1 MIRKEITNIIYGK
14 VILYRTF
21 ESLLTGGL
29 GMFGENPVD
38 GKPWK
43 GGAHLLLIL
52 PEPRD
57 WGAGTGPDPGIRAL
71 TRAGEAGRPSA
82 GTCKNRVMVHPRFS
96 REQPVSW
103 ETFQSRANWDGEPP
117 YARVIQ
123 NRDQKRMFKPERFSA
138 VIDSPVIII
147 ISL

>member
-38 GKPWK
+38 RKLGK

-52 PEPRD
+52 LGPRLRGD
-57 WGAGTGPDPGIRAL
+57 GTGPDPGIRVL
-71 TRAGEAGRPSA
+71 KRAGEVGRPSV
-82 GTCKNRVMVHPRFS
+82 GTCKNRVMVRPRFS

-123 NRDQKRMFKPERFSA
+123 NRDQKRMF
-138 VIDSPVIII
+138 
-147 ISL
+147 